1 LGLGGNKMNSMEQ
14 FEGFKMKDMN
24 ELTNDYRKIIIEEE
38 INKEVEDYLI

>member
-1 LGLGGNKMNSMEQ
+1 MNSMEQ